1 MLSAIGGSVF
11 PPRDFSGPRR
21 ASRGPDLSMVRIEL
35 APEVLDDIDRFIDHL
50 AAHEAADVTERVAEI
65 LDAIQILSRSP
76 LIGRPVGNG
85 KRELIIGKGHRG
97 YVALY
102 RYLADIE
109 TVFILAL
116 RAQRE
121 SGFKH

>member
-1 MLSAIGGSVF
+1 
-11 PPRDFSGPRR
+11 
-21 ASRGPDLSMVRIEL
+21 MVRVEL
-35 APEVLDDIDRFIDHL
+35 APEVLDDIDRLIDHL
-50 AAHEAADVTERVAEI
+50 EQHEVVDVANRVGEI
-65 LDAIQILSRSP
+65 LEAIQILSRSP
-76 LIGRPVGNG
+76 LIGRPVRGG
-85 KRELIIGKGHRG
+85 KRELVIGKGNRG

>member
-1 MLSAIGGSVF
+1 
-11 PPRDFSGPRR
+11 
-21 ASRGPDLSMVRIEL
+21 MVRIEL
-35 APEVLDDIDRFIDHL
+35 APEALDDVDRFIDHPEQ
-50 AAHEAADVTERVAEI
+50 HQVADVANRVGEI
-65 LDAIQILSRSP
+65 LEAIQILSGSP
-76 LIGRPVGNG
+76 LIGRPVAGG
-85 KRELIIGKGHRG
+85 KRELIIGKGSRG

-102 RYLADIE
+102 RYLAEIE

>member
-1 MLSAIGGSVF
+1 
-11 PPRDFSGPRR
+11 
-21 ASRGPDLSMVRIEL
+21 MVRIEL
-35 APEVLDDIDRFIDHL
+35 APGVLDDIDRFDHL
-50 AAHEAADVTERVAEI
+50 EQHQVADVANPVEEI
-65 LDAIQILSRSP
+65 LEAIQILSRSP
-76 LIGRPVGNG
+76 LIGRPVAGG
-85 KRELIIGKGHRG
+85 KRELIIGKGNRG

-102 RYLADIE
+102 RYLAGIE

>member
-1 MLSAIGGSVF
+1 
-11 PPRDFSGPRR
+11 
-21 ASRGPDLSMVRIEL
+21 MVRIEL
-35 APEVLDDIDRFIDHL
+35 APGLLDDLDRIIDHL
-50 AAHEAADVTERVAEI
+50 KQHQVADVANRVGEI
-65 LDAIQILSRSP
+65 LEAIQVLSRSP
-76 LIGRPVGNG
+76 LIGRPVAGG
-85 KRELIIGKGHRG
+85 KRELIIGKGNRG

-102 RYLADIE
+102 RYLAGIE

>member
-1 MLSAIGGSVF
+1 
-11 PPRDFSGPRR
+11 
-21 ASRGPDLSMVRIEL
+21 MVRIEL

-50 AAHEAADVTERVAEI
+50 EEHEAADVANRIAEI
-65 LDAIQILSRSP
+65 LEAIQILSRSP
-76 LIGRPVGNG
+76 LIGRPVAGG
-85 KRELIIGKGHRG
+85 KRELIIGKGNRG
-97 YVALY
+97 YIALY
-102 RYLADIE
+102 RYLAGIE

>member
-1 MLSAIGGSVF
+1 
-11 PPRDFSGPRR
+11 
-21 ASRGPDLSMVRIEL
+21 MVRIEL

-50 AAHEAADVTERVAEI
+50 EQHQVADVANRVAEI
-65 LDAIQILSRSP
+65 LEAIQILARSP
-76 LIGRPVGNG
+76 LIGRPVAGG
-85 KRELIIGKGHRG
+85 KRELIIGKGNRG

-102 RYLADIE
+102 RYLAGID

>member
-1 MLSAIGGSVF
+1 
-11 PPRDFSGPRR
+11 
-21 ASRGPDLSMVRIEL
+21 MVRIEL

-50 AAHEAADVTERVAEI
+50 EEHEAADVANRVAEI
-65 LDAIQILSRSP
+65 LEAIQILSRSP
-76 LIGRPVGNG
+76 LIGRPVAGG
-85 KRELIIGKGHRG
+85 KRELIIGKGSRG
-97 YVALY
+97 YIALY
-102 RYLADIE
+102 RYLAGIE

>member
-1 MLSAIGGSVF
+1 
-11 PPRDFSGPRR
+11 
-21 ASRGPDLSMVRIEL
+21 MVRIEL

-50 AAHEAADVTERVAEI
+50 DQHQVADVANRVGEI
-65 LDAIQILSRSP
+65 LEAIQILSRSP
-76 LIGRPVGNG
+76 LIGRPVAGG
-85 KRELIIGKGHRG
+85 KRELVIGKGNRG

-102 RYLADIE
+102 RYLAGIE

>member
-1 MLSAIGGSVF
+1 
-11 PPRDFSGPRR
+11 
-21 ASRGPDLSMVRIEL
+21 MVRIEL
-35 APEVLDDIDRFIDHL
+35 APGVLDDIDRFIDHL
-50 AAHEAADVTERVAEI
+50 DQHQVADVANRVGEI
-65 LDAIQILSRSP
+65 LEAIQILSRSP
-76 LIGRPVGNG
+76 LIGRPVAGG
-85 KRELIIGKGHRG
+85 KRELVIGKGNRG

-102 RYLADIE
+102 RYLAGIE